1 MNELFNHFEGVI
13 GAGTL
18 LQQAVMLLA
27 VSLLRVYA
35 VFLVLPAT
43 SDQAL
48 QGPVRNGLCI
58 CLALFIAWGQ
68 PLSLVQD
75 LDMVR
80 LVATL
85 AKEALIGLVLGFAAS
100 TVFWVAEG
108 VGVLIDNQAGYNNV
122 QQTNPLSGE
131 QSTPIGNLLAQLA
144 ISGFYLLGGML
155 MLTGLLFDSFHWWPI
170 GSLGP
175 AWSTILEDFVKA
187 QTARYLE
194 LMIKIAAPAL
204 LVLMLVDLGFGV
216 LSKTADKLEPNNLA
230 QPVKG
235 AVAIAMLSLLVAVFF
250 DQVRPALSLQ
260 TLSREMAQ
268 WAQRAQ
274 DAQPMDGAAGRER
287 RSTPPAP
294 ASAPSAAASSGVGAS
309 RVDVA
314 PRDGAAVRDGAAPDP
329 QGAAVRT
336 GER

>member
-1 MNELFNHFEGVI
+1 MNEMFNNFTGLI

-18 LQQAVMLLA
+18 LQEAVMLLA
-27 VSLLRVYA
+27 VCLLRVYA

-68 PLSLVQD
+68 PTSLVHD
-75 LDMVR
+75 MDMVR
-80 LVATL
+80 LVTTL

-155 MLTGLLFDSFHWWPI
+155 ILTGLLFDSFHWWPI
-170 GSLGP
+170 GSLAP
-175 AWSTILEDFVKA
+175 AWSTILEDFVRV
-187 QTARYLE
+187 QTGHYLE

-204 LVLMLVDLGFGV
+204 LVLMLIDLGFGV

-250 DQVRPALSLQ
+250 EQVRPALSLQ
-260 TLSREMAQ
+260 TLAGDLRH
-268 WAQRAQ
+268 WARATE
-274 DAQPMDGAAGRER
+274 AAGQ
-287 RSTPPAP
+287 
-294 ASAPSAAASSGVGAS
+294 ASAPALAPSSGRGSSAGLGAASPVSDAASTPAAPGAAASGG
-309 RVDVA
+309 
-314 PRDGAAVRDGAAPDP
+314 P
-329 QGAAVRT
+329 
-336 GER
+336 

>member
-75 LDMVR
+75 MDMVR

-155 MLTGLLFDSFHWWPI
+155 MLSGLLFDSFHWWPI

-175 AWSTILEDFVKA
+175 AWSTILEDFVRA

-260 TLSREMAQ
+260 TLSAEMAQ
-268 WAQRAQ
+268 WARMANEPRPVEPGK
-274 DAQPMDGAAGRER
+274 PMLER
-287 RSTPPAP
+287 SRVEET
-294 ASAPSAAASSGVGAS
+294 APSASESSELSPPSAGPVPSASPT
-309 RVDVA
+309 R
-314 PRDGAAVRDGAAPDP
+314 
-329 QGAAVRT
+329 
-336 GER
+336 

>member
-75 LDMVR
+75 MDMVR

-155 MLTGLLFDSFHWWPI
+155 MLSGLLFDSFHWWPI

-175 AWSTILEDFVKA
+175 AWSTILEDFVRA

-260 TLSREMAQ
+260 TLSAEMAQ
-268 WAQRAQ
+268 WARMAN
-274 DAQPMDGAAGRER
+274 DPRPVEAGKPTLGRSRGEGAV
-287 RSTPPAP
+287 PPAP
-294 ASAPSAAASSGVGAS
+294 GPAPAPSAEQGSSARPEPSASPS
-309 RVDVA
+309 R
-314 PRDGAAVRDGAAPDP
+314 
-329 QGAAVRT
+329 
-336 GER
+336 

>member
-1 MNELFNHFEGVI
+1 MNDLFSSFSGVI
-13 GAGTL
+13 GFGSV
-18 LQQAVMLLA
+18 LQDGVMLLA
-27 VSLLRVYA
+27 VCLLRVYA

-43 SDQAL
+43 TDQSL
-48 QGPVRNGLCI
+48 QGPVRNGVCV

-68 PLSLVQD
+68 PVSLVH
-75 LDMVR
+75 DMDTVR

-144 ISGFYLLGGML
+144 ISGFYLLGGM
-155 MLTGLLFDSFHWWPI
+155 MVLTGILFDSFHWWPI
-170 GSLGP
+170 GSLSP
-175 AWSTILEDFVKA
+175 AWSTILEDFVRT
-187 QTARYLE
+187 QTSHYLE

-204 LVLMLVDLGFGV
+204 LVLMLIDLGFGI
-216 LSKTADKLEPNNLA
+216 LSKTAEKLEPNNLA

-250 DQVRPALSLQ
+250 EQVRPALSLQ
-260 TLSREMAQ
+260 TLSKEMAM
-268 WAQRAQ
+268 WAAV
-274 DAQPMDGAAGRER
+274 AEKAKEA
-287 RSTPPAP
+287 TPPP
-294 ASAPSAAASSGVGAS
+294 PSTSSAPSAAAPAVPAASAASAASATSATSATSAVPGAPL
-309 RVDVA
+309 A
-314 PRDGAAVRDGAAPDP
+314 PAAASDST
-329 QGAAVRT
+329 RT
-336 GER
+336 LAFPP